1 MYYLYLIILIIVATI
16 LLIIID
22 EIVKYHN
29 KKEDKVIIIN
39 NKKKKCKD
47 ICDERVCNEYENR
60 LSNYH
65 NCLYC
70 KTRNMCFS
78 EPQGECI
85 ECSRNDLKIGCE
97 AQDRFGCE
105 NQRGFIYEDI
115 PPIDPVMNNCK
126 MCWQL

>member
-1 MYYLYLIILIIVATI
+1 MYYLYLIILIITATI

-22 EIVKYHN
+22 EIVKNRNKIQQKIIIVNN
-29 KKEDKVIIIN
+29 KKE
-39 NKKKKCKD
+39 KCNEV
-47 ICDERVCNEYENR
+47 CDNRVCNEYQNR
-60 LSNYH
+60 LTNYH

-70 KTRNMCFS
+70 KNKNMCFS

-85 ECSRNDLKIGCE
+85 ECSRIDLKKDCSS
-97 AQDRFGCE
+97 QDKFGCE
-105 NQRGFIYEDI
+105 NPRGFMYEDV